1 MAFGD
6 SHFLQ
11 FVRVAAK
18 FLFLLLFVQN
28 SAAIAGEVKVWSG
41 GVFRTVLIE
50 LGPQFERATGYK
62 PSFEFG
68 TSPAFARQI
77 AAGQIFDVAI
87 LLRWTGPTLVRHPF
101 PPADKGD
108 ADLPPDRQPACLQ
121 LLLGYTKIEST
132 VISALRSMTPYP

>member
-87 LLRWTGPTLVRHPF
+87 LLPATIDAWIKKGAIVAGSRTDIARAALGVAVDWTRT
-101 PPADKGD
+101 
-108 ADLPPDRQPACLQ
+108 C
-121 LLLGYTKIEST
+121 
-132 VISALRSMTPYP
+132 SAPIPSGGQRRR